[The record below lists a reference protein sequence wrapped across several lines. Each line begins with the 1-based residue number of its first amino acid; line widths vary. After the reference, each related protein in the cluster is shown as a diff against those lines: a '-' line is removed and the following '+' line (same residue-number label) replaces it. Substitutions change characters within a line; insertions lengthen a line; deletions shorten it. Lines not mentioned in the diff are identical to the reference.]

1 MKLTTNTSII
11 FLKVKSKRTYII
23 QYVWNIPQNKMST
36 ILSMIRIFP
45 YAWNKYKYRKLW
57 YMYIISECPLHCVIR
72 ATSIVVE
79 WPIAICRPLVHWSWL
94 LSSWVHS
101 HRTAGGARGW
111 LLYWSISHGVHNHF
125 HHIVLVS
132 PLFTFLALTRF
143 QLFLF
148 EFKLI
153 FL

>member
-1 MKLTTNTSII
+1 MHQWFFLKLKPKEHTLYNMYEI
-11 FLKVKSKRTYII
+11 FLKTKCQLFCQWCAYFPIP
-23 QYVWNIPQNKMST
+23 WNK
-36 ILSMIRIFP
+36 
-45 YAWNKYKYRKLW
+45 KYKYTKLW

-72 ATSIVVE
+72 ATSTVVE
-79 WPIAICRPLVHWSWL
+79 WRINICRPLVHWSWL

-132 PLFTFLALTRF
+132 PLFTLLALTRF